1 MSISK
6 KNFDFSKY
14 GLANFQKKIGV
25 NFLRYVFSAVNK
37 ENSTEERFFIEL
49 EFLNPHIKPNEVVL
63 GFEPRVNVSSG
74 DLQSALL
81 GNIAQSDFKG
91 EDIETPS
98 YGVIRFGC
106 LSGNHSVLCHYF
118 PCNQAKISTKPTK
131 IEIENTVFSDKSI
144 SGEINLSESEVSNHP
159 ELFSNSGK
167 ASWNLTYE
175 IDASSIKG
183 YNKKN
188 EKWLPLGIVSSF
200 YGLIKFNDVEYAV
213 LPQKSKG
220 YIERF
225 YLKDLP
231 STWFHLSSCDFV
243 SLISGKKL
251 HNFGF
256 SIQGIFNNKLSVI
269 CNLGDDSFAFSA
281 NQSDR
286 KYTVVCDCSQTP
298 ENESEKETMLHWS
311 ISLSSNDL
319 ILDVDI
325 FSNLK
330 DLSNRSLEL
339 SEGNRALLNLVQ
351 SGYGTGEFKLYK
363 KVKKSIE
370 QIEYAKIESAFCEF
384 GKREIQ

>member
-6 KNFDFSKY
+6 KKFDFSKY
-14 GLANFQKKIGV
+14 ALSNFQKKIGV

-49 EFLNPHIKPNEVVL
+49 EFLNPHLKPDDVVL
-63 GFEPRVNVSSG
+63 GFEPRVNVSTG

-81 GNIAQSDFKG
+81 ENLSQSDLKG
-91 EDIETPS
+91 EDIEIPS

-106 LSGNHSVLCHYF
+106 LSGKHSVLCHYF
-118 PCNQAKISTKPTK
+118 PCNQAKISNKPTK
-131 IEIENTVFSDKSI
+131 IEIGNNVFSDKAI
-144 SGEINLSESEVSNHP
+144 SGEINLSESEAANHP

-225 YLKDLP
+225 SLKDFP

-256 SIQGIFNNKLSVI
+256 AIQGIFNNKLSVI

-286 KYTVVCDCSQTP
+286 KYTIVCDCSQTP
-298 ENESEKETMLHWS
+298 ENESEKESLLHWS

-319 ILDVDI
+319 ILDIDI

-330 DLSNRSLEL
+330 DLANRSLEL

-384 GKREIQ
+384 GKRENQ